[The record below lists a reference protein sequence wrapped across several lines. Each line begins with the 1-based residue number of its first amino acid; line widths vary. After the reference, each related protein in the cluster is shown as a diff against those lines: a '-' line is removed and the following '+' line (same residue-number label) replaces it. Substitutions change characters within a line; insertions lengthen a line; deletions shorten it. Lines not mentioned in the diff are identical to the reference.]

1 MKSLLN
7 ISITYVK
14 NTTSEFDTPDTV
26 TFLPKHKLYYGQLN
40 LLKNISFYN
49 IYKKKDHTLSHV
61 GIAEFLSDK
70 LVNYTTK
77 SGKLIEKFV
86 KPLFFTDDPCIESK
100 DVPDADNHDDADD
113 DDADQEEPKEF
124 ELADM
129 NDVFVTT
136 KGAVLP
142 PPLKEETK
150 EEASNIRAQFKK
162 SHVWIQNYFTNNHY
176 AQIENEGGGDCLFA
190 CLRDAY
196 SSVGRQTTV
205 TKLRRAICDEMS
217 NALFSEYYSK
227 YEFYNHENNL
237 LGSKIKELETKYQA
251 TNDMFVKTTDL
262 EAKKKLHDIC
272 QTIASHRENIINKK
286 KLVVEI
292 LSLYTFMKN
301 VDTLEKLQKKMQTS
315 FFWANEWTISA
326 AERMFKIKLIL
337 LDSVMFEN
345 KELYNVL
352 VKSKSAPPGQIEYY
366 LIVEKNHDVYKLVG
380 YKEKQIFKFVEL
392 PYDLKK
398 LVCCQ
403 ISESRVESSDWKDMA
418 TFAKTERLY
427 INEKRKKAQKD
438 REAFSDSTLQNLY
451 DETFA
456 IFEISSFAS
465 SKVLPGIATRETIKE
480 ETLIDFYKLHSF
492 EKWRQK
498 LHDNWIATFS
508 IDDHSWN
515 SVTHYLIANKF
526 GSENKFYLF
535 FTAESNTP
543 LSKDVSLAIAA
554 GSVTGKLK
562 NKLIRPADIKIIN
575 PKISKKK
582 YKKVLLAKFEQNPD
596 LKQILM
602 STKNAKLVYYKKG
615 RHQVIADDLM
625 VVRNIIKES
634 KEEDC

>member
-7 ISITYVK
+7 ISITYIK
-14 NTTSEFDTPDTV
+14 NTTSEFDTLDTV
-26 TFLPKHKLYYGQLN
+26 TFLPKQQLYYGQLS

-49 IYKKKDHTLSHV
+49 IYKKKDHKLVHV

-86 KPLFFTDDPCIESK
+86 KPLFFTHDPCDDQK
-100 DVPDADNHDDADD
+100 DVVEAANNDEVED
-113 DDADQEEPKEF
+113 EEDPKQF

-150 EEASNIRAQFKK
+150 DEASTIRAQFKK
-162 SHVWIQNYFTNNHY
+162 SHVWIQNYFTNNQY
-176 AQIENEGGGDCLFA
+176 AVIENEGGGDCLFA

-196 SSVGRQTTV
+196 SSVGMQTTV
-205 TKLRRAICDEMS
+205 TKLRRAISDEMT

-301 VDTLEKLQKKMQTS
+301 VDTIEKLQKKMQTS

-326 AERMFKIKLIL
+326 AERIFKIKLIL
-337 LDSVMFEN
+337 LDSVMFES

-352 VKSKSAPPGQIEYY
+352 VKSKSAAPPGQIEYY
-366 LIVEKNHDVYKLVG
+366 LIAEKNHDVYKLVG

-398 LVCCQ
+398 LICCQ
-403 ISESRVESSDWKDMA
+403 ISENRVESSSDWKDIA

-451 DETFA
+451 DDTFA
-456 IFEISSFAS
+456 TFEISSFAS
-465 SKVLPGIATRETIKE
+465 SKVLPGMATRETIKE

-498 LHDNWIATFS
+498 LHDNWIAPFS
-508 IDDHSWN
+508 IDEHNWN

-554 GSVTGKLK
+554 GSVSGKLK

-582 YKKVLLAKFEQNPD
+582 YKKVLLAKFEQNLD

-615 RHQVIADDLM
+615 RHPVIADDLM
-625 VVRNIIKES
+625 VVRHIFKES
-634 KEEDC
+634 KEDC